1 MSKSYPPLIELSIAG
16 LKTRFIPARDGSG
29 LQPKSVAVLLHGHG
43 AAGDDLVFLAEE
55 LKVPDS
61 MALVFP
67 EGPID
72 LGSAPG
78 QSDAGRGWWPM
89 DSMQLRLAMFTGQ
102 TALASRAA
110 GMGRE
115 VARAVFTAFMD
126 ELQARFNAGPSQIVL
141 GGFSQGAILCLD
153 WALHDSRP
161 WAGLLCLSGT
171 LVDGDDW
178 KTCLAM
184 RSALRALMSHGQ
196 GDPILPFSLARQ
208 LYSLLTHSGWEVE
221 FIAFN
226 GSHAIPPEVIAA
238 VSRSITRWLA
248 ETHDDVPSSNG
259 S

>member
-1 MSKSYPPLIELSIAG
+1 MSKSHPALIELNLAG
-16 LKTRFIPARDGSG
+16 LKTRFISARDGSG
-29 LQPKSVAVLLHGHG
+29 LQPKSVVVLLHGHG

-55 LKVPDS
+55 LEVPHGT
-61 MALVFP
+61 ALVFP

-78 QSDAGRGWWPM
+78 LNDAGRGWWPM

-115 VARAVFTAFMD
+115 AARVVFTTFVH
-126 ELQARFNAGPSQIVL
+126 ELQDRFNVGPSQVVL
-141 GGFSQGAILCLD
+141 GGFSQGAILCID
-153 WALHDSRP
+153 WALHDHRP

-184 RSALRALMSHGQ
+184 RGALRALMSHGQ
-196 GDPILPFSLARQ
+196 VDPILPFSLSMQ
-208 LYSLLTHSGWEVE
+208 LYSLLTQSGWEVE

-226 GSHAIPPEVIAA
+226 GSHGIPPEVIAA
-238 VSRSITRWLA
+238 VSRSTSRWLA
-248 ETHDDVPSSNG
+248 ETRDEVPLSNG